1 MWKMMELFDGIRDE
15 LQIVE
20 KELRAVLQEQNPI
33 LAETS
38 THLLNAGGKRLRP
51 ALSLLGAKFYNFNL
65 EDVLPLA
72 VALELIH
79 MATLIHDD
87 VVDDSITRRGV
98 PTVKAKWGNGI
109 STHIG
114 TYLFAK
120 SLVLISKYEAEKPLI
135 SKVLTDTSVKMCEG
149 EIQQI
154 SASFN
159 IYQNIRD
166 YFYRVK
172 CKTALLITASVQ
184 LGAVACGAGSNIY
197 LPLRRYGN
205 NIGMAFQITD
215 DILDM
220 VADQKQLGKPVGSD
234 LRQGIITLPV
244 IYALEKCDQRGR
256 LIELAGKVEKSEEEV
271 QEAIEI
277 IKSCGAI
284 DYSFKVAGKYLNKAK
299 EELLALPDLPAR
311 DTLALI
317 ADFIGVRKF

>member
-1 MWKMMELFDGIRDE
+1 MLELFDGIRNE
-15 LQIVE
+15 LQVVE
-20 KELRAVLQEQNPI
+20 EELRAVLQAQNPL

-38 THLLNAGGKRLRP
+38 THLLDAGGKRLRP
-51 ALSLLGAKFYNFNL
+51 ALSILGAKFYNFNL

-87 VVDDSITRRGV
+87 VVDGSVTRRGA
-98 PTVKAKWGNGI
+98 PTVKARWGNGI

-120 SLVLISKYEAEKPLI
+120 SLVLVAKYEEKKPLI
-135 SKVLTDTSVKMCEG
+135 SRVLTDTSVKMCEG

-172 CKTALLITASVQ
+172 RKTALLITASAQ

-215 DILDM
+215 DILDIM
-220 VADQKQLGKPVGSD
+220 ADQSQLGKPVGSD

-244 IYALEKCDQRGR
+244 IYALKKCEHKGR

-277 IKSCGAI
+277 IRGCGAI
-284 DYSFKVAGKYLNKAK
+284 DYSFEIAGKYLSKAK
-299 EELLALPDLPAR
+299 EELMALPDLPAR
-311 DTLALI
+311 NTLALI